1 MQQEENIRNMQPD
14 TTLPTVD
21 KFDQIKAR
29 KNTIELEIIHL
40 LSAFEEQFTDD
51 ITVSRLK
58 IERDKEGFIFNVSI
72 LTLFK

>member
-1 MQQEENIRNMQPD
+1 METKETPSAI
-14 TTLPTVD
+14 D

-29 KNTIELEIIHL
+29 KNAIELEIIHL
-40 LSAFEEQFTDD
+40 LSSFEAQFVDD
-51 ITVSRLK
+51 IKVARLK